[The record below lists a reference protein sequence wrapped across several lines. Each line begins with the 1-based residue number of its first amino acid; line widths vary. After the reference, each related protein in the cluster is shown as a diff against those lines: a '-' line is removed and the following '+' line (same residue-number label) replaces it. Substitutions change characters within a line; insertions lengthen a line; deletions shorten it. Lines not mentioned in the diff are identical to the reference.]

1 MTHTFEFNCKCLP
14 LLVCDHCMSTVWIGE
29 VEARENLKQI
39 MREEKEFLDQLH
51 AKYGENYD

>member
-1 MTHTFEFNCKCLP
+1 
-14 LLVCDHCMSTVWIGE
+14 MSTVWIGE